1 MKRLIASA
9 GLVAVGATGL
19 QAAYAP
25 GLTPMETAKTWS
37 VAASLRGFYDDN
49 YNTAPSH
56 PSTPLIPTAKGSF
69 GAEIS
74 PRFALNFPG
83 DQTFVGVS
91 YVYTLRYYEARANN
105 NTDHTH
111 EFNAQL
117 DHRFSE
123 RYRVV
128 FSDSFA
134 YSQEPEV
141 VEAGGTI
148 SNPNTTALR
157 TDADGLRN
165 RASLKLAGQITE
177 LLGFEATYQ
186 NTWYNY
192 FQNASDLQREFPAT
206 LGIGSHAGTLN
217 RIEHLF
223 DVKGTWQVQEH
234 LLAFAGYKYGIVNY
248 TSNDPVDLFGDPGSF
263 RDSTA
268 HYFYVGGSHSFSS
281 QFSGSLEAGATY
293 TRFEHSPASD
303 SWTPYV
309 DLQGSY
315 SYLPG
320 SSVQIGFRHARNA
333 TDQAQILGNTI
344 TDQETSTVYGSIN
357 HRITSQ
363 LTASLLGQYQMSEF
377 KGAATGGQADNFFL
391 VSLNLLYRINQ
402 NWAAEAGYNFDR
414 LDSDITDRSFTRD
427 RYYVGVRANY

>member
-1 MKRLIASA
+1 
-9 GLVAVGATGL
+9 
-19 QAAYAP
+19 
-25 GLTPMETAKTWS
+25 
-37 VAASLRGFYDDN
+37 
-49 YNTAPSH
+49 
-56 PSTPLIPTAKGSF
+56 
-69 GAEIS
+69 
-74 PRFALNFPG
+74 
-83 DQTFVGVS
+83 
-91 YVYTLRYYEARANN
+91 
-105 NTDHTH
+105 
-111 EFNAQL
+111 
-117 DHRFSE
+117 
-123 RYRVV
+123 
-128 FSDSFA
+128 
-134 YSQEPEV
+134 
-141 VEAGGTI
+141 
-148 SNPNTTALR
+148 
-157 TDADGLRN
+157 
-165 RASLKLAGQITE
+165 
-177 LLGFEATYQ
+177 
-186 NTWYNY
+186 
-192 FQNASDLQREFPAT
+192 
-206 LGIGSHAGTLN
+206 
-217 RIEHLF
+217 
-223 DVKGTWQVQEH
+223 
-234 LLAFAGYKYGIVNY
+234 
-248 TSNDPVDLFGDPGSF
+248 
-263 RDSTA
+263 
-268 HYFYVGGSHSFSS
+268 VGGSHSFSS

-303 SWTPYV
+303 SWTPYA